1 MQARIYTKKGKG
13 RNIRKIIRF
22 CGLGVSVTSLV
33 IGLYIF
39 FPLIS
44 WELYLKPVFA
54 SQSFAA
60 PIPKTTVITKE
71 YLQSLLQSTQESLI
85 GTDFSNVQNW
95 MPHSSYKEA
104 QITGETSSY
113 SIAIPKLG
121 IDNAYVTT
129 MDTNVDHHL
138 VHFPGT
144 ALPPN
149 KGNAAIFG
157 HSTLPQLFNPRNY
170 KTIFAKAHTLAV
182 DDVID
187 VAINNTVYTYRI
199 IDISIVDPEDTSYL
213 TQEYDDS
220 YLTIITCTP
229 PGTTWKRLIIKS
241 KLEKI

>member
-1 MQARIYTKKGKG
+1 MKALIYTKKTKKK
-13 RNIRKIIRF
+13 NLRKIVRF
-22 CGLGVSVTSLV
+22 FGLGVSVVSFFV
-33 IGLYIF
+33 GLYIF

-54 SQSFAA
+54 GQAYAS
-60 PIPKTTVITKE
+60 PIPKTTVITRQ
-71 YLQSLLQSTQESLI
+71 YIDSLLESTQNPFN
-85 GTDFSNVQNW
+85 GGDYSNVQNW
-95 MPHSSYKEA
+95 FPSITYKGNQVTG
-104 QITGETSSY
+104 QISSY
-113 SIAIPKLG
+113 SISIPK
-121 IDNAYVTT
+121 IAINNAYVSTL
-129 MDTNVDHHL
+129 DTNVDIHL

-149 KGNAAIFG
+149 KGNAAVFG
-157 HSTLPQLFNPRNY
+157 HSTLPQLYDPTNY

-182 DDVID
+182 DDMID
-187 VAINNTVYTYRI
+187 VAMNNTIYKYKI
-199 IDISIVDPEDTSYL
+199 INISIVDADDTSYL

>member
-1 MQARIYTKKGKG
+1 MQARVYTKGKK
-13 RNIRKIIRF
+13 RNIRNIIRYS
-22 CGLGVSVTSLV
+22 GLAVSVCSLV
-33 IGLYIF
+33 VGLYIF

-54 SQSFAA
+54 SQEFAS

-71 YLQSLLQSTQESLI
+71 YLQSLLQNTQNSLI
-85 GTDFSNVQNW
+85 GTDYSNVQNW
-95 MPHSSYKEA
+95 FPNSGYKGA

-113 SIAIPKLG
+113 SISIPKLS
-121 IDNAYVTT
+121 INNAYVTT
-129 MDTNVDHHL
+129 LDTNVDNHL

-182 DDVID
+182 DDVIK
-187 VAINNTVYTYRI
+187 VEMNNNVYNYRI
-199 IDISIVDPEDTSYL
+199 IDISIVDAEDSSYL
-213 TQEYDDS
+213 TQQYDDS